1 MLALPSALG
10 KDQADNVRA
19 LDQRPEGAYLSCE
32 KAGLPP
38 YDVNLFTIERVN
50 GDGSVSSIGLTRG
63 ELRSVIVQYKMY
75 AANSLPKLPALP
87 PGSCRCLI
95 CQLQR
100 ANAGTPQPAET
111 PERSPNTNA

>member
-10 KDQADNVRA
+10 KDQADSVRA

-50 GDGSVSSIGLTRG
+50 GDGSVSSVGLTQG
-63 ELRSVIVQYKMY
+63 EIESVIIQYWH
-75 AANSLPKLPALP
+75 
-87 PGSCRCLI
+87 
-95 CQLQR
+95 QR
-100 ANAGTPQPAET
+100 ANAGTPQPVET
-111 PERSPNTNA
+111 PEKSPNTKA